1 MFLTCFPSFCSRMFF
16 SSVVFPA
23 PRNPDSRVTGTGFHL
38 VVAVVEPDPEAPGSP
53 DPPLVEAAAA
63 PFSDA
68 GGDMLL
74 LETSDNYSLQ

>member
-53 DPPLVEAAAA
+53 DPPLVEEAAA

>member
-38 VVAVVEPDPEAPGSP
+38 VVEPDPEAPGSP
-53 DPPLVEAAAA
+53 DPPGWPEPPLVEV

-74 LETSDNYSLQ
+74 LETSDNYSQQ